1 MKPLLVEILKSILKT
16 DFSRTSGKL
25 AYLIE
30 CDGEELVS
38 LTRDTSLACNQK
50 EGDEYV
56 GVNAV
61 DEARIEIWRKEEK
74 LGGIDISPELLFNL
88 SEEDDY
94 IGFIYWTNFN
104 NGIERVVD
112 YSVALDEKYGLNK
125 TLDNWEKRYELL

>member
-61 DEARIEIWRKEEK
+61 DEARIEIWEQ
-74 LGGIDISPELLFNL
+74 GIKSQITGHQY
-88 SEEDDY
+88 EDEY

>member
-1 MKPLLVEILKSILKT
+1 MKPLLVEILESILRT
-16 DFSRTSGKL
+16 DGKL
-25 AYLIE
+25 AYVIT
-30 CDGEELVS
+30 CDEEELVS

-61 DEARIEIWRKEEK
+61 DEARIEIYRKEEK

-104 NGIERVVD
+104 DGVERIVD
-112 YSVALDEKYGLNK
+112 YSVALDEKYDLQK
-125 TLDNWEKRYELL
+125 IYKDWEKKYELL